1 MRRLAT
7 ALFAASIAAVGSSGA
22 GQAEISAAQRVI
34 EAQLQAFQADDGAR
48 AYSYA
53 APGVKR
59 IFPSVDAFMSMVESG
74 YLPVRRPKRYSFGK
88 AAEPSTTSIIQQV
101 MIVGPDGRDYEA
113 VYTLELQPDG
123 IYRITGVSLRAA
135 NSLST

>member
-1 MRRLAT
+1 MFHCRLPREDRSIRKFWSTRNKFRRSLVWYGETSVSNCSGPPAHEVEGAGTMRRLAT

-34 EAQLQAFQADDGAR
+34 EAQLKAFQADDGAR

-88 AAEPSTTSIIQQV
+88 
-101 MIVGPDGRDYEA
+101 
-113 VYTLELQPDG
+113 
-123 IYRITGVSLRAA
+123 
-135 NSLST
+135 